1 MLEISVLGVEGFG
14 PDSHT
19 EGAMACVYHEK

>member
-14 PDSHT
+14 PDLHT
-19 EGAMACVYHEK
+19 KGAMAYVYHEK